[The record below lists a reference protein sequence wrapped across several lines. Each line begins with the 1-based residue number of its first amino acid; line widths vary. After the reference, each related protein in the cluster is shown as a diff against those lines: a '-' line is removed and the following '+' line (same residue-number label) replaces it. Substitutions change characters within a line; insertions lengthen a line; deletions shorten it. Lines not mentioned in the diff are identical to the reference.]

1 MIKIEERIP
10 KKCPGLTSLFIT
22 FDYSPTVVSLVKQVD
37 GAVYD
42 RKTTS
47 WEIPVV
53 GLQKFLDSV
62 TELDDVEL
70 KLLKPSPVSK
80 KKFRLRK
87 YKTEA
92 FEHQKQAI
100 EFGLNTPR
108 FILNDAPGLGK
119 TATVIHLAEELKAR
133 ENLKHCL
140 VVCGINALKA
150 NWAKEIAKHSDLD
163 AVIIGH
169 RITKTGKTAV
179 ATVKERTE
187 QLKSKI
193 TQFFVIINIESLRD
207 DDIIKAIN
215 TGPNKFDMIVL
226 DECHKVKSPQAQQS
240 KNFLKLTKAEHR
252 IGLTGTLMVN
262 SPLDCY
268 MPLKWIG
275 IEHSAFTNFRYFYC
289 IYDDKFH
296 NILLGYKNTDVLK
309 NQLSQFSLRRTKDLL
324 ALPPKT
330 IVKEIVEMDPVQAQ
344 FYDQVKKGIKDQVDK
359 VTLTTANVLALSARL
374 RQATVCPSILTTEN
388 IPSAKLDRCVDLV
401 EEIVE
406 SGSKV
411 VIFSVFKEPLYV
423 LQKRLEKYC
432 PLVGTGDL
440 SDEDVSKNIDK
451 FQTDN
456 KYKVFL
462 GTHSKMGTGVTLTA
476 ASYAIMLDQL
486 WTPADNLQSE
496 DRIYRIGTT
505 EKVFI
510 YYLITKDTI
519 DEHVDE
525 VVNDKSLVVDYLVDG
540 QVPKNAVEKLKQLI
554 TDL

>member
-22 FDYSPTVVSLVKQVD
+22 FDYSPTIVSLVKQID

-70 KLLKPSPVSK
+70 KLLKPSPVAK

-554 TDL
+554 ADL

>member
-22 FDYSPTVVSLVKQVD
+22 FDYSPTIVSLVKQID

-42 RKTTS
+42 KKTTS

-70 KLLKPSPVSK
+70 KLLKPSSVSK

-87 YKTEA
+87 YKTA
-92 FEHQKQAI
+92 PFEHQKQAI
-100 EFGLNTPR
+100 EFGLNNPR

-119 TATVIHLAEELKAR
+119 TATMIHLAEELKTR

-140 VVCGINALKA
+140 VVCGINALKS

-169 RITKTGKTAV
+169 RITKTGKTVV
-179 ATVKERTE
+179 ATVKERIE

-193 TQFFVIINIESLRD
+193 AQFFVIINIESLRD

-215 TGPNKFDMIVL
+215 TGPNKFDMILL

-268 MPLKWIG
+268 VPLKWIG

-296 NILLGYKNTDVLK
+296 NILLGYKNTEVLK

-330 IVKEIVEMDPVQAQ
+330 VVKEIVEMDPVQAQ
-344 FYDQVKKGIKDQVDK
+344 FYEQIKKGIKDQVDK

-374 RQATVCPSILTTEN
+374 RQATISPSILTTEN
-388 IPSAKLDRCVDLV
+388 IPSAKLDRCCDLV
-401 EEIVE
+401 EEIID
-406 SGSKV
+406 SGNKV

-440 SDEDVSKNIDK
+440 SDESVSKNIDK

-476 ASYAIMLDQL
+476 ASYAIVLDQL

>member
-22 FDYSPTVVSLVKQVD
+22 FDYSPTIVSLVKQID

-70 KLLKPSPVSK
+70 KLLKPSLVSK

-169 RITKTGKTAV
+169 RITNTGKTAV

-193 TQFFVIINIESLRD
+193 AQFFVIINIESLRD

-401 EEIVE
+401 KEIVE

-423 LQKRLEKYC
+423 LQKRLEKYY